1 MSHIEREKQRY
12 ISTGVAT
19 GELILAANLLGY
31 RTGLCTA
38 FDWTELQ
45 KFFEG
50 NKVNLLIGVG
60 KPHPDKDRR
69 EHEEVYNKDIF
80 LQSHKTGP
88 DNEKWK
94 FPTFKKEDYWGVE
107 GFGDVIES
115 NLSWNKE
122 VMRKKVGHLFC
133 HMTGVWKYSDNGI
146 DWTPIREEFA
156 EEFKAVA

>member
-1 MSHIEREKQRY
+1 MYERERFHIAQH
-12 ISTGVAT
+12 STMVPNGYNLT
-19 GELILAANLLGY
+19 KGGEGCCGYKHTPEEMAKFLDKEYPTKEDSIKVVESPVLI
-31 RTGLCTA
+31 
-38 FDWTELQ
+38 
-45 KFFEG
+45 
-50 NKVNLLIGVG
+50 
-60 KPHPDKDRR
+60 
-69 EHEEVYNKDIF
+69 
-80 LQSHKTGP
+80 
-88 DNEKWK
+88 
-94 FPTFKKEDYWGVE
+94 PTFKKEDYWGVE